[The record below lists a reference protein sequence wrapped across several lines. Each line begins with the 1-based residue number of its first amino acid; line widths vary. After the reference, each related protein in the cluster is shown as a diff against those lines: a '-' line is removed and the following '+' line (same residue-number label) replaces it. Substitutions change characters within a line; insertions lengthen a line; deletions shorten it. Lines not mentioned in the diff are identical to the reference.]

1 MHVFLKFNIRKNK
14 EKNIKWT
21 QKYMHVKRG
30 YKLTIIHNI
39 IHPLRDFKKNEDE
52 SKNMLLVC
60 KKLTVIV

>member
-1 MHVFLKFNIRKNK
+1 MQ